1 MRVGFCL
8 SLAMLVIILS
18 ANGLK
23 AQEDSVTQIRIENA
37 NTLKYMEKGG
47 REIRKLIGD
56 VRFRQKGIRMRC
68 DSAYQ
73 LQNANRIRA
82 YSNVHI
88 NQGDTLHLYGEFL
101 RYDGNKRKA
110 VMEEDVK
117 LRETTEDVT
126 LTTDTLYYNMRGERA
141 YYLTGGKIV
150 DSASTLTSEKGY
162 YRTSQKRFAFADS
175 VKLDNPE
182 YVMRSDT
189 LIYKTPTGK
198 AYFHSHTTVTSDSN
212 FLACENGWYSTQTG
226 QARLGEQTYMR
237 SGERQ
242 LFTDSLYYRRE
253 QEEAWAWRNIRLLDT
268 TENLTLTGNA
278 GYYKE
283 KPNQAILTD
292 SALARQYEG
301 TDTFYL
307 HADTL
312 RSTQDSIGQRVL
324 KAFHGARLYHDE
336 IQAQADSMVY
346 HRQDSLIYLYNKPV
360 MWYQNYQL
368 TGEVMRIKTDGN
380 GNIKRLIIPSKAFI
394 IDREREQLYNQVK
407 GERLTGFFKDNEL
420 KRILIVGSSKAIYF
434 PKDKSDH
441 YVGINEIKSS
451 KIRVY
456 FEEQEI
462 QSIHFVNEPDATIHP
477 IGSSD
482 PQEFRL
488 PGFAWLAG
496 IRPQVISDLFLPVNL
511 KTTSANDQSP

>member
-1 MRVGFCL
+1 MRMGFCF
-8 SLAMLVIILS
+8 SFAMLAVILS
-18 ANGLK
+18 ETGLK
-23 AQEDSVTQIRIENA
+23 AQEDSVRQIRIENA
-37 NTLKYMEKGG
+37 NTLKYMEKEG
-47 REIRKLIGD
+47 RQIRKLIGD
-56 VRFRQKGIRMRC
+56 VRFRQEGIRMHC
-68 DSAYQ
+68 DSAFQ
-73 LQNANRIRA
+73 FQNANRIRA

-88 NQGDTLHLYGEFL
+88 NQGDTLHLYGKFL
-101 RYDGNKRKA
+101 RYDGDKRKA
-110 VMEEDVK
+110 VIEEDVK

-126 LTTDTLYYNMRGERA
+126 LTTDTLYYNIRGERA

-150 DSASTLTSEKGY
+150 DSTSTLTSEKGY
-162 YRTSQKRFAFADS
+162 YQTTQKRFAFADS
-175 VKLDNPE
+175 VKLDDPE

-198 AYFHSHTTVTSDSN
+198 AYFHSLTTVTSDSN

-226 QARLGEQTYMR
+226 QARLGKQTYMR
-237 SGERQ
+237 SGNRQ
-242 LFTDSLYYRRE
+242 LFTDSLYYKRE
-253 QEEAWAWRNIRLLDT
+253 QEEAWAWQNIRLLDT
-268 TENLTLTGNA
+268 TENLKLTGNA
-278 GYYKE
+278 GYYQE
-283 KPNQAILTD
+283 KPKQAILTD
-292 SALARQYEG
+292 SALAQQYQG

-312 RSTQDSIGQRVL
+312 HSTTDSLGKQVL
-324 KAFHGARLYHDE
+324 KAYHGARLYHQE
-336 IQAQADSMVY
+336 LQAQADSMVY
-346 HRQDSLIYLYNKPV
+346 LRQDSLIYLFNKPV

-368 TGEVMRIKTDGN
+368 TGEVMRVKTDGK
-380 GNIKRLIIPSKAFI
+380 GNIKRLFIPSKAFI

-407 GERLTGFFKDNEL
+407 GERLTGYFKDNAL
-420 KRILIVGSSKAIYF
+420 KRMLIAGSAEAIYF

-482 PQEFRL
+482 PKEFRL
-488 PGFAWLAG
+488 AGFAWLAG
-496 IRPQVISDLFLPVNL
+496 IRPEAIADLFLPINL